1 MASSVLGKRT
11 RSTTDSTSPSTGNA
25 RVKRQTRA
33 VPVND
38 ENENPFLTRT
48 TRSSTKHVQSVDDG
62 QEGPPKTPR
71 KSTKVAATPI
81 KHNILGGRTTLSPTK
96 INTLFRETKAA
107 QSEPPKA
114 TQARTPQT
122 PRHRDAL
129 SKKIPV
135 TPRHRVTVAGNPLT
149 PRTPRT
155 PSTSSNSVPTVYNAA
170 RQLFVR
176 SANPGKLVG
185 RDEERAELSAFI
197 QERMATSSGG
207 GLYVSGPPGTG
218 KSALVNEVCRDVN
231 DSTSVKISYNNC
243 MSMKSSRDL
252 YAKLAEDL
260 CKDVDILEGNEK
272 EHLQEIFAQGKGAPV
287 YLVILDEI
295 DHLLTLDLESLY
307 ALFEWSLQRS
317 SRLILVGIANA
328 LDLTDRFLP
337 RLKARNLKPQLLP
350 FLPYTASQI
359 ASVIT
364 TRLRSQTPITPPGQA
379 DSIPFIHPAAIQ
391 LCSRKVA
398 SQSGDLR
405 KAFDI
410 CRRAIDLVEAETRAT
425 HQERIAEQIIQL
437 SPSKPPLVE
446 NMNLSSPPSE
456 SHRPAKTLTLA
467 GSLATLTPD
476 NAPKVTIAHMARISS
491 SAFGNGTAQRLQ
503 GLNLQQKAALCAL
516 VALEKKKR
524 NSPSNSIF
532 ATPSKTASTAPTVRA
547 LFEAYCGLCKRDN
560 MLHPLSSTE
569 FRDVVGSLETLSL
582 VAAADGKRSS
592 FALPG
597 TPSKKG
603 RAAFGAGQGEERRVA
618 SCVGDKEIES
628 AVEGVGG
635 GILKGILSGE
645 GL

>member
-1 MASSVLGKRT
+1 MTSAVLAS
-11 RSTTDSTSPSTGNA
+11 STGNA
-25 RVKRQTRA
+25 RFKRQTRA
-33 VPVND
+33 APVND

-48 TRSSTKHVQSVDDG
+48 TRSSSKHVEPSDIAGERPVKTPKTSTKDTSTPTKH
-62 QEGPPKTPR
+62 TI
-71 KSTKVAATPI
+71 A
-81 KHNILGGRTTLSPTK
+81 GGRTTLSPTE
-96 INTLFRETKAA
+96 INSLFKETKAV
-107 QSEPPKA
+107 QFEPYKA
-114 TQARTPQT
+114 ALIGTPQT

-129 SKKIPV
+129 SKKVPV
-135 TPRHRVTVAGNPLT
+135 TPRHRVTVPRNPLT

-155 PSTSSNSVPTVYNAA
+155 PSTPSNSVPTIYNAA

-185 RDEERAELSAFI
+185 RERERAELRTFI
-197 QERMATSSGG
+197 RERVASSSGG

-218 KSALVNEVCRDVN
+218 KSALVNEVCGDLN
-231 DSTSVKISYNNC
+231 ESTPVRTTYVNC
-243 MSMKSSRDL
+243 MSMESSRDL
-252 YAKLAEDL
+252 YGKLVEDL
-260 CKDVDILEGNEK
+260 CEDTDVLEGK
-272 EHLQEIFAQGKGAPV
+272 ERLHLQETFTQGKSVAEGV
-287 YLVILDEI
+287 CLVVLDEI

-350 FLPYTASQI
+350 FLPYTATQI

-364 TRLRSQTPITPPGQA
+364 TRLKSQTPSAALGQA
-379 DSIPFIHPAAIQ
+379 DNVPYIHPAAIQ

-398 SQSGDLR
+398 AQSGDLR

-410 CRRAIDLVEAETRAT
+410 CRRAIDLVEAETRT
-425 HQERIAEQIIQL
+425 KHQEQIAQQMLQL

-446 NMNLSSPPSE
+446 NMNLSSPPCE
-456 SHRPAKTLTLA
+456 IHRPMKTLTLA
-467 GSLATLTPD
+467 ESLATLTPES
-476 NAPKVTIAHMARISS
+476 APKVTIAHMARISS
-491 SAFGNGTAQRLQ
+491 STFGNGTAQRLQ

-524 NSPSNSIF
+524 ISPSNSIF
-532 ATPSKTASTAPTVRA
+532 ATPSKTASAAPTVRV
-547 LFEAYCGLCKRDN
+547 LFEAYCGLCKRDG

-569 FRDVVGSLETLSL
+569 FRDVLGSLETLSL
-582 VAAADGKRSS
+582 VAGADGKAGS
-592 FALPG
+592 FSIPG

-603 RAAFGAGQGEERRVA
+603 RAAFGAGQGDERRVA
-618 SCVGDKEIES
+618 SCVGDKEIET

-635 GILKGILSGE
+635 GILKAILSGE